1 MAKMINTDLIKSVI
15 YLQRR
20 IIKKRKI
27 IPRDYFFEPNDNYVL
42 VGMRRAGKTTIMHKL
57 ARDLVEKG
65 ADWNQI
71 IYVNF
76 EDERLNETKLS
87 DLDTIVAAASEM
99 TDKQPY
105 FFFDEIQNIDGWE
118 RFARRLADQGERVYI
133 TGSNSKMMSSEII
146 SRLGGRY
153 MMKYVTPYNFTE
165 YLTAKN
171 IQHDEEAMLT
181 TQMRAKIVQG
191 CQSYLENGGLPDS
204 LNQIVPRNYLTNIY
218 QNIFLGDI
226 VTRNSV
232 RNVESL
238 RLLISKIAE
247 TVMHEVSYSR
257 LATSVKQTQ
266 NPIST
271 QIAIKYINYAKEA
284 YLLFDI
290 KNYASKFAERESTP
304 KFYFLDN
311 GILNLFLFQKDPV
324 LLENMVAI
332 TLYNKYK
339 EDMYYLHSAK
349 NKIDLDFYLPSVKT
363 AVQVAWELDDFS
375 KEREIAA
382 LTTLAQKD
390 KKIDHFEII
399 TWNQEETIEANEIQI
414 QVKPLYKFLLAAE
427 KHNY

>member
-1 MAKMINTDLIKSVI
+1 MINTDLIKSVI

>member
-1 MAKMINTDLIKSVI
+1 MINTDLIKSVI

-76 EDERLNETKLS
+76 EDERLNEMKLS

>member
-1 MAKMINTDLIKSVI
+1 
-15 YLQRR
+15 
-20 IIKKRKI
+20 
-27 IPRDYFFEPNDNYVL
+27 
-42 VGMRRAGKTTIMHKL
+42 
-57 ARDLVEKG
+57 
-65 ADWNQI
+65 
-71 IYVNF
+71 
-76 EDERLNETKLS
+76 
-87 DLDTIVAAASEM
+87 
-99 TDKQPY
+99 
-105 FFFDEIQNIDGWE
+105 
-118 RFARRLADQGERVYI
+118 
-133 TGSNSKMMSSEII
+133 
-146 SRLGGRY
+146 
-153 MMKYVTPYNFTE
+153 MKYVTPYNFTE

>member
-1 MAKMINTDLIKSVI
+1 MINTDLIKSVI

-20 IIKKRKI
+20 IIKKQKI

-65 ADWNQI
+65 VDWNQI

-76 EDERLNETKLS
+76 EDERLNEMKLS

>member
-1 MAKMINTDLIKSVI
+1 MNTDLIKSVI

-76 EDERLNETKLS
+76 EDERLNEMKLS

>member
-1 MAKMINTDLIKSVI
+1 
-15 YLQRR
+15 
-20 IIKKRKI
+20 
-27 IPRDYFFEPNDNYVL
+27 
-42 VGMRRAGKTTIMHKL
+42 
-57 ARDLVEKG
+57 
-65 ADWNQI
+65 
-71 IYVNF
+71 
-76 EDERLNETKLS
+76 
-87 DLDTIVAAASEM
+87 
-99 TDKQPY
+99 
-105 FFFDEIQNIDGWE
+105 
-118 RFARRLADQGERVYI
+118 
-133 TGSNSKMMSSEII
+133 
-146 SRLGGRY
+146 

-290 KNYASKFAERESTP
+290 KK
-304 KFYFLDN
+304 LC
-311 GILNLFLFQKDPV
+311 
-324 LLENMVAI
+324 
-332 TLYNKYK
+332 
-339 EDMYYLHSAK
+339 
-349 NKIDLDFYLPSVKT
+349 
-363 AVQVAWELDDFS
+363 
-375 KEREIAA
+375 
-382 LTTLAQKD
+382 
-390 KKIDHFEII
+390 
-399 TWNQEETIEANEIQI
+399 
-414 QVKPLYKFLLAAE
+414 
-427 KHNY
+427 